1 MEKALFGA
9 GCFWGVEDFFLQ
21 VPGVS
26 EAISGYA
33 GGTSQ
38 APTYKQVCAGNTNH
52 AEVVEVTFDPE
63 KVAYAALVDLFFKMH
78 NPTQLNRQGPDFGTQ
93 YRSVI
98 FTHGPEQA
106 RIAAVDKAYPTVVA
120 IYGNDRAGGGSGVLY
135 DPDGF
140 QVAFTKAMASPALV
154 EIRAEVRLP
163 LRGLDLAVEQTLL
176 GAAAPPDC
184 GRKAGRLP
192 ARDICWTGVAI
203 IFSGR
208 LASWWQAL
216 HPMNTRSVKSV

>member
-52 AEVVEVTFDPE
+52 AEVVEVTFHPE
-63 KVAYAALVDLFFKMH
+63 KVTYAALVDLFFKMH

-106 RIAAVDKAYPTVVA
+106 RVAAERLEAAKASGRYKSPIVTQIEPAPTFW
-120 IYGNDRAGGGSGVLY
+120 RAEDYHQRYFQKHGGSCHVS
-135 DPDGF
+135 F
-140 QVAFTKAMASPALV
+140 
-154 EIRAEVRLP
+154 AEV
-163 LRGLDLAVEQTLL
+163 QN
-176 GAAAPPDC
+176 
-184 GRKAGRLP
+184 
-192 ARDICWTGVAI
+192 
-203 IFSGR
+203 S
-208 LASWWQAL
+208 
-216 HPMNTRSVKSV
+216 